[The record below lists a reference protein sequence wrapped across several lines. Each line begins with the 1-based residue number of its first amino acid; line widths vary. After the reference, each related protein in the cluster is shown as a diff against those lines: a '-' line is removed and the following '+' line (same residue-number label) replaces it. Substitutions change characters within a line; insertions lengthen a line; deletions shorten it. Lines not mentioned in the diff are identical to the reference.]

1 MKRHDRVGALL
12 AISLILA
19 TVTTLSGCKT
29 LHVPDVSMP
38 KLRWPFSA
46 KPVPPLVPVD
56 EVIFESPGA
65 PADAS
70 AAPTTDAPVAVAPV
84 VAFPQYFKRN
94 TLIIDLTSAS
104 GAGSVQMRAKTPAG
118 WPMRIAF
125 RVKPGSFEAIE
136 VRADQRVLLPL
147 VASATRPTQDLALP
161 PGSYHVQT
169 PSMQLR
175 WGPAV
180 PPAPVAPAV
189 VPAAPPAEPAVQSP
203 PTS

>member
-1 MKRHDRVGALL
+1 M
-12 AISLILA
+12 
-19 TVTTLSGCKT
+19 
-29 LHVPDVSMP
+29 
-38 KLRWPFSA
+38 
-46 KPVPPLVPVD
+46 
-56 EVIFESPGA
+56 IFESPGA
-65 PADAS
+65 PVDA
-70 AAPTTDAPVAVAPV
+70 AAEIAPV

-104 GAGSVQMRAKTPAG
+104 GAGAVQMRAKTPAG

-147 VASATRPTQDLALP
+147 VASAARPTQDLALP

-169 PSMQLR
+169 PTMQLR
-175 WGPAV
+175 WGPTV
-180 PPAPVAPAV
+180 PPAPAAESAAPM
-189 VPAAPPAEPAVQSP
+189 PAAPAIGTTQSP